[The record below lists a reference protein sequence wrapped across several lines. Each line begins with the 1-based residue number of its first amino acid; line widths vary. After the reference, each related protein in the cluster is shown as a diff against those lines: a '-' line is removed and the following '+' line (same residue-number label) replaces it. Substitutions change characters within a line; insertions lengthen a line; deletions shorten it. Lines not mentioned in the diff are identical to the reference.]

1 MSLKSFLPAAAALA
15 MASVAL
21 TGCMNNTTTSRGS
34 SDPATSSS
42 SEASDR
48 SNGDRKSDNATP
60 FTINES
66 NGSVTVPAGTTKV
79 IVNGSNLSIQGDNLT
94 EITVNGSNNR
104 IDVDSLKQV
113 SFTGSNNTV
122 AYDGGSTPQ
131 IVSDSGANNSVTK
144 G

>member
-1 MSLKSFLPAAAALA
+1 M
-15 MASVAL
+15 
-21 TGCMNNTTTSRGS
+21 
-34 SDPATSSS
+34 
-42 SEASDR
+42 
-48 SNGDRKSDNATP
+48 
-60 FTINES
+60 
-66 NGSVTVPAGTTKV
+66 TVPAGTTKV

-122 AYDGGSTPQ
+122 AYDGGSAPQ